1 MARACTV
8 LGEVYRNIPLEFSPF
23 KSGTELHLKEMNSGG
38 YNVQWFNVEV
48 NEVIFLH
55 GVNRINVTSS
65 SYDSSCVLPPY
76 KYYVYEK

>member
-1 MARACTV
+1 
-8 LGEVYRNIPLEFSPF
+8 
-23 KSGTELHLKEMNSGG
+23 MNSGG

-65 SYDSSCVLPPY
+65 SYDSSCVLPAY